1 MRYDKLVGRIGLGA
15 LCLILLFILGGC
27 AMDFLPPFDPGTG
40 DAPPVAGLW
49 SVSVQI
55 LSPLPLSFSFDLNIE
70 QDDYALRGSLALE
83 GMTMDVRGIFTE
95 TGQVYLYGQEKGGFG
110 TAEFL
115 GQLNEGMTE
124 ISGTMR
130 AYALGLLHN
139 GIWQA
144 IRKE

>member
-1 MRYDKLVGRIGLGA
+1 MRCDKPVSQSCLVA
-15 LCLILLFILGGC
+15 SCLILLLALGGC
-27 AMDFLPPFDPGTG
+27 AIDFLPPFDPGSG
-40 DAPPVAGLW
+40 DAPSVAGLW

-55 LSPLPLSFSFDLNIE
+55 QSPIPLSFSFNLNIG
-70 QDDYALRGSLALE
+70 QDDYALYGSLTLE
-83 GMTMDVRGIFTE
+83 GMAMDVRGIFTE

-115 GQLNEGMTE
+115 GQLNEEMTE

-130 AYALGLLHN
+130 AYALGLVHN

-144 IRKE
+144 VRTE